1 MTKTMLKTLSKTRT
15 DRITQ
20 CLIVTSVLVV
30 SLIMAGCTQIAKP
43 TTKSTVVTKNHSG
56 WEQRKSALSRKMNWN
71 LVSKIGLSYREEYWQ
86 FGLNWA
92 QRAAQQYAMQIKN
105 PLTGA
110 VVAKLNQTPR
120 GAILLAD
127 DGKTYRSKNAEQ
139 LLQAQT
145 GVKMPVNGMPYWVR
159 GISSPQYK
167 VDRLVLD
174 KLGRPTLIQQAG
186 WLIQYSAYQGNGA
199 MALPRKISFKRAAD
213 NVSVKLVAKRWQG
226 T

>member
-1 MTKTMLKTLSKTRT
+1 MIRIMSKYRAVNRVANIAFITAFTAILFSMT
-15 DRITQ
+15 
-20 CLIVTSVLVV
+20 
-30 SLIMAGCTQIAKP
+30 ACTQIPRPPVK
-43 TTKSTVVTKNHSG
+43 TTVVKKPDSG
-56 WEQRKSALSRKMNWN
+56 WERRKAALSRKMNWN

-92 QRAAQQYAMQIKN
+92 QRAAQKFAMQIKN

-110 VVAKLNQTPR
+110 VVAKLNQTPQ
-120 GAILLAD
+120 GAVLLAD

-139 LLQAQT
+139 LLHTQT
-145 GVKMPVNGMPYWVR
+145 GVKMPINGMPYWVR

-174 KLGRPTLIQQAG
+174 KQGRPTLMQQAG
-186 WLIQYSAYQGNGA
+186 WLIQYPAYQGGGA
-199 MALPRKISFKRAAD
+199 MALPRKISFKRAKD

-226 T
+226 I